1 MGRSYNSPKE
11 IALLIVHCDWS
22 ISKFCASLIV
32 LSGVRLID
40 YLVTYRQRHTFTK
53 LYSIAREDKIAVA
66 QSFSRAAA
74 CGEFERSWV
83 GVRESQKPDAVA
95 LHCSARVPS

>member
-1 MGRSYNSPKE
+1 M
-11 IALLIVHCDWS
+11 IVHCDWS

-53 LYSIAREDKIAVA
+53 NFTRLRETTKLLSLKVFLALLRA
-66 QSFSRAAA
+66 ENSR
-74 CGEFERSWV
+74 GELVGLGCASWLA
-83 GVRESQKPDAVA
+83 ESQKPDAVA